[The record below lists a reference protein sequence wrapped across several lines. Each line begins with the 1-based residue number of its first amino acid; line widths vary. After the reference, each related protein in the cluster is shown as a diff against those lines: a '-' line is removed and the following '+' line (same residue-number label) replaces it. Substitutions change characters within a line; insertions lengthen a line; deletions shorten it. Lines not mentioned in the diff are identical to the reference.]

1 LNGWSFLKQGGSCRV
16 KIYTLFFIVSAMTIL
31 IAAGLFS
38 VQAGEGDNWQAMH
51 PEWLWCDGFETQ
63 DTLTVNYQDVSSNGM
78 SIVTGEAFE
87 GMHSLRQTYIQGQVD
102 AGWIIRVNN
111 SGFPDHV
118 FMRWYHKF
126 EAGFQGFPP
135 KMARIRYRLRSGDW
149 SSPYA
154 VHCWL
159 ETDGILAL
167 DVAATNSTQ
176 ANSVGWL
183 PIARSSFSFAD
194 AKKIGKWICFEMEV
208 KLNTPGA
215 TDGLYRLWADDSL
228 IVERTAVDLC
238 GATTFKI
245 NEMML
250 DCYWNEGSPK
260 AQSRYYDNLVISK
273 QKIGPV
279 TGMAVRKS
287 VREVRSLSRAQSHCS
302 IVVANRRRT
311 ALISGEQVYDIR
323 GQQMRNDQVRPNE
336 IYVSIKR

>member
-1 LNGWSFLKQGGSCRV
+1 MVVFKTGGLCRV
-16 KIYTLFFIVSAMTIL
+16 KTHTLFFIVSTMTIL
-31 IAAGLFS
+31 IIAGLSS

-51 PEWLWCDGFETQ
+51 PEWLWFDGFETQ

-78 SIVTGEAFE
+78 SVVTGEAFE
-87 GMHSLRQTYIQGQVD
+87 GTHSMRQSYALGQVD
-102 AGWIIRVNN
+102 AGWIIRVSDN
-111 SGFPDHV
+111 GFPDHV

-159 ETDGILAL
+159 ETDGVLAL
-167 DVAATNSTQ
+167 DVAATNSAQ
-176 ANSVGWL
+176 ANSAGWL

-194 AKKIGKWICFEMEV
+194 ARNIGRWICFEMEV

-228 IVERTAVDLC
+228 IVERSTVDLR

-260 AQSRYYDNLVISK
+260 TQSRYYDNLVISTR
-273 QKIGPV
+273 KIGRV
-279 TGMAVRKS
+279 ANAAVYGNGMKN
-287 VREVRSLSRAQSHCS
+287 LSRTKALPRYS
-302 IVVANRRRT
+302 IILATGRSFT
-311 ALISGEQVYDIR
+311 HSGEQVFDIR
-323 GQQMRNDQVRPNE
+323 GRQIRNDQVRPNG
-336 IYVSIKR
+336 IYVSVKR